1 MIFDTASM
9 YFRAFYGLPSSI
21 RSPRGEPVNAVR
33 GLLDAMA
40 RLVEQ
45 YSPDALA
52 CAWDNDWRPAW
63 RVELLP
69 SYKTHRVAAGSVEA
83 DEVGVVGAG
92 ALAATGGLSEES
104 PEGLAHQVL
113 VIRQVLGALGIA
125 IVGRDGYEADDVI
138 GSLATQHDGRSLVV
152 TGDRDLFQ
160 LADGHTRVVY
170 IGKGV
175 AKHDLVDPAWVEAK
189 YQVPADRYVDFA
201 VLRGDPSDGLPGVK
215 GIGDKS
221 AAQLVAK
228 YGDLEAM
235 LAAAGDP
242 ASGMSPALRSK
253 LAGAV
258 DYLANAR
265 EVVRVVPDLPLP
277 ELRDGSLAVSTDRI
291 DHAALTALDERWGL
305 GGSLDRIVAA
315 LGKPPL
321 SE

>member
-9 YFRAFYGLPSSI
+9 YFRAFYGLPSSMQ
-21 RSPRGEPVNAVR
+21 SPHGEPVNAVR

-40 RLVEQ
+40 RLVTQ
-45 YSPDALA
+45 YRPDALA

-63 RVELLP
+63 RVDLLP
-69 SYKTHRVAAGSVEA
+69 SYKTHRVAGATPAAGPS
-83 DEVGVVGAG
+83 VVGAG

-104 PEGLAHQVL
+104 PDGLTHQVP
-113 VIRQVLGALGIA
+113 VIREVLHALGIA
-125 IVGRDGYEADDVI
+125 VIGRDGYEADDVI
-138 GSLATQHDGRSLVV
+138 GSLCHQHEGRTLAV

-160 LADGHTRVVY
+160 LADESTRIIY

-175 AKHDLVDPAWVEAK
+175 AKHDLVDSAWVMAK
-189 YQVPADRYVDFA
+189 YGVPASAYVDFA

-221 AAQLVAK
+221 AAQLVDRFS
-228 YGDLEAM
+228 DLEGM
-235 LAAAGDP
+235 LAAASDP
-242 ASGMSPALRSK
+242 SSAMSPSVRSK

-258 DYLANAR
+258 DYLAAAR

-277 ELRDGSLAVSTDRI
+277 ELADGRLLVDRDRI
-291 DHAALTALDERWGL
+291 DRARLATLDARWGL
-305 GGSLDRIVAA
+305 GGSLERTLTA
-315 LGKPPL
+315 LSI

>member
-9 YFRAFYGLPSSI
+9 YFRSFYGLPSSM
-21 RSPRGEPVNAVR
+21 RSPQGEPVNAVR
-33 GLLDAMA
+33 GLLDAIA

-69 SYKTHRVAAGSVEA
+69 SYKTHRVAGGAAEA
-83 DEVGVVGAG
+83 DRVGVVGAG
-92 ALAATGGLSEES
+92 ALAATGGLAEES

-113 VIRQVLGALGIA
+113 VIREVLAALGIA
-125 IVGRDGYEADDVI
+125 VVGRDGYEADDVI
-138 GSLATQHDGRSLVV
+138 GSLASQHDGESLVV

-160 LADGHTRVVY
+160 LADEHTRIIY

-175 AKHDLVDPAWVEAK
+175 AKHDLVDPAWVQAK
-189 YQVPADRYVDFA
+189 YAVPANRYVDFA

-221 AAQLVAK
+221 AGQLVASH
-228 YGDLEAM
+228 GDLEGM

-242 ASGMSPALRSK
+242 ESTMSPSVRAK

-258 DYLANAR
+258 DYLAAAR

-277 ELRDGSLAVSTDRI
+277 ELADGSLTIRPERI
-291 DHAALTALDERWGL
+291 DRTALAALDQRWGL
-305 GGSLDRIVAA
+305 GGSLERILTA
-315 LGKPPL
+315 LAG
-321 SE
+321 